1 MYGSIMRGR
10 IKTGRREEF
19 ERLMCELS
27 LAHVADERGLHCVEL
42 AWEDEDSNRV
52 VMILHF
58 EDRQSYV
65 RNTEH
70 NRSQSS
76 DGLRRRAKRAP
87 YQKAL
92 YLSRYPGAS
101 RRVLRKVRGG
111 LRLRRVAPADC
122 DVRKWICEGQPAQYR
137 RDRRVCL

>member
-70 NRSQSS
+70 PQTQRNYGRWSPLLEGEAEWVDVAYADYVGHALTQTI
-76 DGLRRRAKRAP
+76 AAP
-87 YQKAL
+87 T
-92 YLSRYPGAS
+92 S
-101 RRVLRKVRGG
+101 
-111 LRLRRVAPADC
+111 
-122 DVRKWICEGQPAQYR
+122 
-137 RDRRVCL
+137 